1 MNIRNLKELKKKNII
16 IHIGLHKTAT
26 SAMQSEV
33 FPYLDNILFLGN
45 IGIVDLKKK
54 KLISSKLEYDMS
66 DLIFEIMRKR
76 ISKKKLK
83 EIKKKFDQI
92 KKIASKKNKKIL
104 ISAENLSF
112 TKSLKIS
119 SIRNKNKISINLL
132 TKRLKEIF
140 EDPIIWVNVRK
151 AKPLA
156 WSTYMYYT
164 RQGKYLSFK
173 TFWKE
178 CCVKEFLDWT
188 KMTNIYKKTFGKEN
202 MLITSYEQ
210 LNKEPNIFWNN
221 LEQVFKTN
229 FSFAIETMKNKTISN
244 QSNARVYN
252 LQKYFPFF
260 YYFNS
265 ISPKFLKIIIKNVI
279 SYKAKKTI
287 PKIPY
292 SIENTLKI
300 IDKKNSHWMK
310 KNFDLKY

>member
-1 MNIRNLKELKKKNII
+1 
-16 IHIGLHKTAT
+16 
-26 SAMQSEV
+26 MQSEV
-33 FPYLDNILFLGN
+33 IPYLDNVLFLGN
-45 IGIVDLKKK
+45 LGIIDLKKK
-54 KLISSKLEYDMS
+54 KIISSKLKYDMS

-92 KKIASKKNKKIL
+92 KKIASKQNKKIL

-112 TKSLKIS
+112 TKSLKIN

-156 WSTYMYYT
+156 WSTYMYYI
-164 RQGKYLSFK
+164 RGGKHLNFK

-178 CCVKEFLDWT
+178 CCMKEYLDWA
-188 KMTNIYKKTFGKEN
+188 KMINIYKKTFGKESI
-202 MLITSYEQ
+202 LITYYEQ

-229 FSFAIETMKNKTISN
+229 LSFAIEAMKNKIIFN
-244 QSNARVYN
+244 QPNARVYN
-252 LQKYFPFF
+252 LQKYLPFF

-265 ISPKFLKIIIKNVI
+265 ISPKFLKLIIKKVI
-279 SYKAKKTI
+279 SYKAKRKI